1 MSHDPQEPSY
11 AAALR
16 RRQESLAA
24 TRKAD
29 KAAAR
34 TTGTGAA
41 PTDATLLQWA
51 RALAGA
57 TVRVQPSALAHRL
70 VLCYRP
76 APRDGT
82 AAGAAANATP
92 ALVEGA
98 DTREAF
104 VRRCLE
110 LQGEQAELLGGYDR
124 PSRRPQV
131 LVLQDGDVTLTAQPA
146 IAPAPTAPLTPAQML
161 RKAQQD
167 AVERA
172 KSGGN
177 KDAFGQGRH
186 GGGNRR

>member
-1 MSHDPQEPSY
+1 MSHDPEEPSY

-24 TRKAD
+24 ARKAD

-34 TTGTGAA
+34 TTPTRTAA
-41 PTDATLLQWA
+41 GPADAPLLQWA
-51 RALAGA
+51 HALAGA

-70 VLCYRP
+70 VLCYRL
-76 APRDGT
+76 APRDG
-82 AAGAAANATP
+82 APATGVP

-110 LQGEQAELLGGYDR
+110 LQGQGAELLGGYDR
-124 PSRRPQV
+124 ASRRPQV
-131 LVLQDGDVTLTAQPA
+131 LVLQHGDVTLTAQPA
-146 IAPAPTAPLTPAQML
+146 IAPAPTASLTPAQML
-161 RKAQQD
+161 RKAEQD
-167 AVERA
+167 ALVRA

-177 KDAFGQGRH
+177 KDAFGQGRQ
-186 GGGNRR
+186 GGGKRR